1 MFLRQTDTACFE
13 NQVSEDMKMKL
24 DKEVND
30 LLMDSYNRAKKML
43 ESHRDQLDL
52 IAMELLQKQTL
63 YGEEI
68 ITLIQSIKTT
78 NDVDMKNA
86 GRLELAEEFERL
98 LKIYN

>member
-1 MFLRQTDTACFE
+1 
-13 NQVSEDMKMKL
+13 MKL

-30 LLMDSYNRAKKML
+30 LLMDSYNRVKKML

-68 ITLIQSIKTT
+68 ITLIQSIETT
-78 NDVDMKNA
+78 NDVDMKNS
-86 GRLELAEEFERL
+86 GGLELAEEFSFTNEG
-98 LKIYN
+98 